1 MFVGKIA
8 GIFAAIRL
16 RGRDFDRGLTMQ
28 NEPTSKNI
36 DGITDL
42 VVVARIKQG
51 FINAYENITFATRL
65 RLVAEALNRVRV
77 TAREYEGLTP
87 FSDVTERI
95 LTLLDFRIGILDE
108 DLFSLDPAGGAKEQ
122 DSEEEKGPQARRYL
136 YLTATFDGAWEPYMR
151 LIWKPLGPFLDL
163 LFCNCEGYVT
173 AGDHGF
179 DEYAQWVRDNQMDS
193 AIFYSTTGLTVRDH
207 LYLNRLEQIQR
218 AQPAAEADRLIARLT
233 MPDPERAASAERQK
247 ATGDTGQYA
256 AIHRLAL
263 EALTVIYRLADYY
276 PPEWLTGQPQGYVDP
291 DGEPIRLEE
300 GKYLARAAR
309 DLLLGWQALIP
320 RPGNP
325 AYTNWQT
332 AVLPVYG
339 EPLRWFET
347 GIAYLA
353 EIETKR
359 ARRRRKDP
367 PFDPAE
373 VQSGILT
380 AQGSLDAP
388 MTGGALLLMTI
399 TDAPEARAFLADGLQ
414 LDYEGEAPADG
425 FFRTLGFTADGL
437 RRIGLE
443 TGVLDRFPKE
453 FREGMAQRSGLLGDL
468 RENHPRNWT
477 LPRRNWPPIDDGR
490 PPALPRPPVEPSE
503 VDIVIQI
510 RTAHVDPAALVAEIA
525 RLADF
530 AAPGLQLLAYEMLA
544 TSYGA
549 NGALSDHFGFLDGI
563 SQPKPTPGLGEGP
576 RERDRVRLGEI
587 VSGYANDRGD
597 TAPGRFS
604 SDAGPYRWRA
614 KLRKTAQR
622 LQFNGSYLAIRKL
635 EQRVETFE
643 AFIAAET
650 DRINAEHPS
659 LSPPMTAERLKAL
672 MIGRYPDGR
681 PLVATA
687 GGNLNDFDYEQDKE
701 GEACPFASHVRRT
714 NPRDIFLGRPAPRIL
729 RRGMSFDQRDDAT
742 GKGARGL
749 MFMAYGASLAEQ
761 YETIQRWI
769 NGGNSSFVGSGHQDP
784 LLGAAPKTST
794 LYPAT
799 RVFRFV
805 EQDQVIRVAMP
816 EPFVALHWG
825 LYLFVPSR
833 TALAELTRL
842 RGDYHPM
849 DETLEQS
856 GKAVIDRLERL
867 AGGMQ
872 GKEWKRLLEDF
883 GAKDPAERNV
893 SPDMWA
899 AIRWYRGGAIKIKG
913 GTPLVHDWNTE
924 PDRKRQPMILAA
936 SYRHVM
942 RTLADWRHFTT
953 EEQLRRIETNSG
965 PIYVTQQPDN
975 RYRATM
981 PARRYH
987 YREDAEATNGIL
999 MAYNEEKGYEAGYA
1013 AGRAILDKAQAGAG
1027 ALRHYKIELR
1037 RQYLLPALGELC
1049 QIWYGLPDGIHM
1061 QKGGWLWEAPAERTP
1076 PGPRCPGDF
1085 LSPSRNAF
1093 YPRPSDTVTF
1103 FADQHGQAILAAARA
1118 FVAAHRTTGSIV
1130 TGTIAAAMF
1139 AEIADDERLARN
1151 LIGTMV
1157 GAIPPMDGNLR
1168 GILLEWLTERTLW
1181 RHQAALRRAFGDSRA
1196 DSEFATAREILYR
1209 PVSQAMCKR
1218 PAPDLLYRTVTNPD
1232 SDPVIF
1238 QARDGKRDIRIPAE
1252 ERDLVVASLVSASQE
1267 SLRPRRG
1274 PGGSMATPDGDV
1286 SIVFGGRRRAPYDPQ
1301 TRNKNYPVHACPARE
1316 MALGAIMGIMAALL
1330 DAGRIQALPASLIVR
1345 ISDW

>member
-1 MFVGKIA
+1 
-8 GIFAAIRL
+8 
-16 RGRDFDRGLTMQ
+16 MQ
-28 NEPTSKNI
+28 NEPTSKSI

-42 VVVARIKQG
+42 VVVAPIKDG
-51 FINAYENITFATRL
+51 FINAYENITYATRL

-77 TAREYEGLTP
+77 TAREYEKLTP

-95 LTLLDFRIGILDE
+95 LTLLDFRIGVLDK
-108 DLFSLDPAGGAKEQ
+108 DFFSLDSTGRA
-122 DSEEEKGPQARRYL
+122 EERDAGPQARRYL
-136 YLTATFDGAWEPYMR
+136 YLTATFDGSWEPYMR

-163 LFCNCEGYVT
+163 LFCNCEDYVT

-179 DEYAQWVRDNQMDS
+179 DEYAQWVRDNQIDS

-207 LYLNRLEQIQR
+207 LYLGRLEQIQR
-218 AQPAAEADRLIARLT
+218 AHPAAEADRRIARLT
-233 MPDPERAASAERQK
+233 MPDPEQAAVAERQK
-247 ATGDTGQYA
+247 ASDDAAQYA

-263 EALTVIYRLADYY
+263 EALTVLYRLADYY
-276 PPEWLTGQPQGYVDP
+276 PPEWLTGQPGGYIDP
-291 DGEPIRLEE
+291 DGRPLRLEE

-320 RPGNP
+320 REGHP
-325 AYTNWQT
+325 AYANWQA
-332 AVLPVYG
+332 AVLPIYG

-347 GIAYLA
+347 GIKHLA
-353 EIETKR
+353 DIEAR
-359 ARRRRKDP
+359 RERRRRKDP

-380 AQGSLDAP
+380 AQGSRDTP

-399 TDAPEARAFLADGLQ
+399 ADAAAARTFLAGLR
-414 LDYEGEAPADG
+414 LDYEGTAPADD

-443 TGVLDRFPKE
+443 TAVLDRFPKE
-453 FREGMAQRSGLLGDL
+453 FREGMAQRSGLLGDM

-477 LPRRNWPPIDDGR
+477 LPRRNWPPIADGKS
-490 PPALPRPPVEPSE
+490 PGLPRPPVELSE

-510 RTAHVDPAALVAEIA
+510 RTAHGDPAAIHAEIA
-525 RLADF
+525 RLADRG
-530 AAPGLQLLAYEMLA
+530 APGLQLLAYEMLA
-544 TSYGA
+544 TRYA
-549 NGALSDHFGFLDGI
+549 ENGALIDHFGLLDGI
-563 SQPKPTPGLGEGP
+563 SQPRPARGPAEGP
-576 RERDRVRLGEI
+576 HDRDRVRLGEI
-587 VSGYANDRGD
+587 VTGYANDRGD
-597 TAPGRFS
+597 AAPGRYA
-604 SDAGPYRWRA
+604 SDTGAYRWRA
-614 KLRKTAQR
+614 KRRKTAQR

-635 EQRVETFE
+635 EQRTETFE

-650 DRINAEHPS
+650 ARINRDHPT
-659 LSPPMTAERLKAL
+659 LARPMTAERLKAL

-687 GGNLNDFDYEQDKE
+687 DGSLNDFDYAQDTK
-701 GEACPFASHVRRT
+701 GEACPFASHVRRA
-714 NPRDIFLGRPAPRIL
+714 NPRDTFLDRPAPRIL
-729 RRGMSFDQRDDAT
+729 RRGMSFDQRDEET
-742 GKGARGL
+742 GEGARGL

-761 YETIQRWI
+761 YETVQRWI
-769 NGGNSSFVGSGHQDP
+769 NGGNSSFVASGHNDP
-784 LLGAAPKTST
+784 LLGIAPKTGT

-799 RVFRFV
+799 RTFRFV

-833 TALAELTRL
+833 TALGELTRL
-842 RGDYHPM
+842 LGDYHPM
-849 DETLEQS
+849 DEALEAS
-856 GKAVIDRLERL
+856 GKTVIDRLEML
-867 AGGMQ
+867 DDAMQ

-883 GAKDPAERNV
+883 GAKDPAERNI

-899 AIRWYRGGAIKIKG
+899 AIRWYRGGVIKIEG
-913 GTPLVHDWNTE
+913 GTPLFHDWNTE
-924 PDRKRQPMILAA
+924 PDRKRQPIILAA

-942 RTLADWRHFTT
+942 RTLADWRYFTT
-953 EEQLRRIETNSG
+953 EEQLRRIEANSG

-975 RYRATM
+975 RYRATV
-981 PARRYH
+981 PVRSYH
-987 YREDAEATNGIL
+987 YRKDAEETNGIL
-999 MAYNEEKGYEAGYA
+999 MAYDEEAGYKAGYA
-1013 AGRAILDKAQAGAG
+1013 AGRAVLDRAQAGAG
-1027 ALRHYKIELR
+1027 ALRLYKIELR

-1049 QIWYGLPDGIHM
+1049 RAWYGLPDGIHM
-1061 QKGGWLWEAPAERTP
+1061 YRGGWLWEPPAERTP

-1093 YPRPSDTVTF
+1093 YPRPSDTVAF
-1103 FADQHGQAILAAARA
+1103 FADAHGKAVLDAARA
-1118 FVAAHRTTGSIV
+1118 FVKAHRPTKGSG

-1139 AEIADDERLARN
+1139 RAIPKDDERLARN

-1181 RHQAALRRAFGDSRA
+1181 RHQAALRRAFGDGRA
-1196 DSEFATAREILYR
+1196 DSEFSLARDVLFR
-1209 PVSQAMCKR
+1209 PISQAMCKR

-1232 SDPVIF
+1232 SHPVF
-1238 QARDGKRDIRIPAE
+1238 FKARDKEVENRIAAN

-1267 SLRPRRG
+1267 SLRPKRG
-1274 PGGSMATPDGDV
+1274 PDGTLKTPDGDV
-1286 SIVFGGRRRAPYDPQ
+1286 SIVFGGRRRGPYDPRI
-1301 TRNKNYPVHACPARE
+1301 RNINNPVHACPARE